1 MMSYY
6 GDTGIATGNE
16 MLDSLV
22 ETHGINGML
31 STVFLI
37 FCAATFGGT
46 LTGCGMTQSTALKVP
61 TPDYLPYCFFNLL
74 SPLMSITI
82 CAIGYKIHRKAN

>member
-1 MMSYY
+1 MKDKSRKKEPKRPAWWVIFIPL
-6 GDTGIATGNE
+6 TV
-16 MLDSLV
+16 LV
-22 ETHGINGML
+22 
-31 STVFLI
+31 
-37 FCAATFGGT
+37 ATFGGT
-46 LTGCGMTQSTALKVP
+46 LTGCGMTQSTVLKVP